1 MNPWV
6 TVLVSA
12 VTALLGGGALAVLI
26 GAVAGKKPRRAEVAD
41 RLSDSTLKWV
51 EQFQEEAADARREA
65 ADTRR
70 EVADAR
76 REIAEVRRELA
87 VVRAE
92 AEALAV
98 RLRGL
103 VTSILAPGVTVE
115 QLRDLVTP
123 DSDRITPKEG

>member
-6 TVLVSA
+6 TVLVS
-12 VTALLGGGALAVLI
+12 VGSALLGGGALAVLI
-26 GAVAGKKPRRAEVAD
+26 NAVAGKNPRRAEVAD

-76 REIAEVRRELA
+76 REIAEVRREMAA
-87 VVRAE
+87 VRGE
-92 AEALAV
+92 AEQLAAQ
-98 RLRGL
+98 LRSL
-103 VTSILAPGVTVE
+103 RASILAPASTID

-123 DSDRITPKEG
+123 HDLSA